1 MQLCPWCS
9 SDGPCQYR
17 NGIECTSYICKRDKP
32 NQNDPN
38 DTFVEMFA
46 KMFGYK
52 EMEPLKFEVEDVK
65 VQF

>member
-9 SDGPCQYR
+9 SGGPCQYR

-46 KMFGYK
+46 KMFGNDGVNK
-52 EMEPLKFEVEDVK
+52 DIFKIFK
-65 VQF
+65 K